1 MLRRRGLEGM
11 GKDEMVDEYHNL
23 EWLCKCL
30 LTLTIFFPMLAS
42 CRDTGCLYIEL
53 LFHLR

>member
-11 GKDEMVDEYHNL
+11 GKDEMVDEYHDL

-30 LTLTIFFPMLAS
+30 LTLAIFFHA
-42 CRDTGCLYIEL
+42 G
-53 LFHLR
+53 